1 MSKLMHQPGRQLH
14 HNWNYIGTD
23 ECNYICEPEGEA
35 LLAEF
40 GRFAEKPIMCALI
53 IFCTGNRRSFLKWG
67 STNVY
72 IEDADGSPV
81 YDFTTFDKILT
92 QYWVPA
98 VSLSELGFMPF
109 HLADTSCYADS
120 RLDEGA
126 LVCTGGQAGHALQ
139 GL

>member
-1 MSKLMHQPGRQLH
+1 
-14 HNWNYIGTD
+14 NWNYIGTD

-40 GRFAEKPIMCALI
+40 GRFAEKPYYVRAHHL
-53 IFCTGNRRSFLKWG
+53 FCTGNRRSFLKWG

-81 YDFTTFDKILT
+81 YDFTTFDKIFDTILGT
-92 QYWVPA
+92 GCKPFV
-98 VSLSELGFMPF
+98 ELGFMPF

-126 LVCTGGQAGHALQ
+126 LYNLYR
-139 GL
+139 